1 MKKFSDT
8 PAPVMRLLE
17 RLKTYAVD
25 WSHVSSKN
33 APRDIPEYEPGI
45 DREERDIAVANV
57 VSSEL
62 RPADPL
68 LSDPLDA
75 RHVVAIDLD
84 VPAYLVP
91 SSTEGHNHLYIDVP
105 HGIPHYRYMAL
116 LSALAD
122 CGVIEKGYAAV
133 SIKRGHSDLRLP
145 WVQKGDPTPAAPPA
159 PPLPTPVVDEFPE
172 IPVF

>member
-1 MKKFSDT
+1 
-8 PAPVMRLLE
+8 MRLLE

-33 APRDIPEYEPGI
+33 DARDIPLYEPGI
-45 DREERDIAVANV
+45 DREERDIAAANV

-62 RPADPL
+62 YPP
-68 LSDPLDA
+68 SEFFSSSEA

-91 SSTEGHNHLYIDVP
+91 SSTSGHNHLYIDVP
-105 HGIPHYRYMAL
+105 NGIPHHRYMAL

-122 CGVIEKGYAAV
+122 CGVIEKGYADV

-145 WVQKGDPTPAAPPA
+145 WVQKGDPTPAAPP
-159 PPLPTPVVDEFPE
+159 PVPLPNLVVDEA
-172 IPVF
+172 PVF